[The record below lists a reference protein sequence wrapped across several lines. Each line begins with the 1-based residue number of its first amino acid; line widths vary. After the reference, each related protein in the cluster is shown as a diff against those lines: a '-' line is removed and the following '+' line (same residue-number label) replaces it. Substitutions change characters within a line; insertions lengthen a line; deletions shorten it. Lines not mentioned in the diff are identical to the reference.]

1 MSVQLKISISIIQIK
16 KRRRLRKEEK
26 IEKITK
32 EIEDVESKLEDV
44 RLEIER
50 VKIQIEEYNKE
61 SKKAIEEI
69 YKSIL

>member
-1 MSVQLKISISIIQIK
+1 M
-16 KRRRLRKEEK
+16 
-26 IEKITK
+26 
-32 EIEDVESKLEDV
+32 EDKLEDV

-69 YKSIL
+69 YKKNNELIDNMFKNYMLKLEEV